1 MFRKCF
7 SGKNKG
13 DLQMGSNYT
22 SRDIFRMLEH
32 EIITLK
38 IKPGTI
44 LSENLL
50 CARFGVSRSPIRSV
64 LQELRLCGLV
74 NITPYKGTQV
84 TRMNFDIINQII
96 YQRIAVET
104 FVLEDF
110 IKTYTPMDLE
120 KIRFIINSQ
129 RKLIESE
136 GFEASQFYEL
146 DSQMHEIW
154 FVATRKEYLWECI
167 QKSDCHYTRFRML
180 DIVEIKNFGQ
190 IVEEHEEILEA
201 LENRDTAAIRP
212 LMQKHLFGGVRRLG
226 NLIFTEF
233 KDYFTPMAR

>member
-1 MFRKCF
+1 M
-7 SGKNKG
+7 G
-13 DLQMGSNYT
+13 DNYT
-22 SRDIFRMLEH
+22 SRDIFRILEH

-44 LSENLL
+44 LSENAL

-74 NITPYKGTQV
+74 NVTPYKGTQV
-84 TRMNFDIINQII
+84 TLMDFDIVNQII

-110 IKTYTPMDLE
+110 IKACNPIDLE

-129 RKLIESE
+129 RRLIKSE
-136 GFEASQFYEL
+136 GFEASQFYAL

-190 IVEEHEEILEA
+190 IVEEHQTILEA
-201 LENRDTAAIRP
+201 LENGDTAAIRP
-212 LMQKHLFGGVRRLG
+212 LMQKHLFGGVTRLG
-226 NLIFTEF
+226 NLIFTEL
-233 KDYFTPMAR
+233 KDYFTPMTR